1 LHIIGIVIIGFIVGL
16 IARAIHPGDDR
27 MGFIL
32 TTLLGIVGA
41 VFASY
46 AGQTLGLY
54 APGQPA
60 GFVGAVI
67 GAVILL
73 ILVNVVRRT
82 TR

>member
-1 LHIIGIVIIGFIVGL
+1 
-16 IARAIHPGDDR
+16 
-27 MGFIL
+27 
-32 TTLLGIVGA
+32 
-41 VFASY
+41 
-46 AGQTLGLY
+46 LGLY

-73 ILVNVVRRT
+73 ILVNLVRRT

>member
-1 LHIIGIVIIGFIVGL
+1 MHIIGIVIIGFIVGL

>member
-1 LHIIGIVIIGFIVGL
+1 MHIIGIVVIGFIVGL

-27 MGFIL
+27 MGFVL

-46 AGQTLGLY
+46 AGQALGLY

-73 ILVNVVRRT
+73 ILVNLVRRT

>member
-1 LHIIGIVIIGFIVGL
+1 VHIIGIVVIGFIVGL

-73 ILVNVVRRT
+73 ILVNLVRRT

>member
-1 LHIIGIVIIGFIVGL
+1 MHIIGIVVIGFIVGL

-73 ILVNVVRRT
+73 ILVNLVRRT